1 MSPPAPP
8 AQRSD
13 EPKQPT
19 APRPPTPTSVVPQQT
34 TAQDG
39 PSSSTYS
46 FEYLTKE
53 RLDNWYSTGRKNLVD
68 IGVQAR
74 IDEDPILLG
83 TIFQEIVRAGLEGR
97 IDPAVAGAI
106 VKDILGDSVM
116 PKHSPAEVDNRPH
129 QSLFDTQSL
138 FLDCLSVL
146 TEVEHT
152 HSALKIILQS
162 SSIPPLLVRQE
173 LESPFLEHLDMI
185 RNTFVRVGI
194 RQQTNLLY
202 RQSNYNLLREETEGY
217 SKLITELFTTSSNE
231 PPTSDVVEDT
241 FERVKG
247 MIGAFD
253 LDVGRVLDVTL
264 DVFAAVLVKQYRF
277 FVKYLRASSWWP
289 QEKTL
294 PGIAPASQHS
304 GTLPR
309 WALPGSSGW
318 TTTEDEREELAS
330 ARDNRDKLFWERV
343 REVGMSA
350 FFEIGGRRVE
360 KSTLEASLEHGN
372 DENTSQLDDDRKWI
386 EATGTLPPSGN
397 KVAAQVLGFKLRFYS
412 SSARDPNDILP
423 VNLIYLAALLIK
435 VGFISLRDLYPHL
448 WPADEAMGAV
458 KEEKMKEKAERE
470 RLNRPGGGAM
480 NALMTAGAL
489 ADDTLP
495 ALGRL
500 READGNRGVPP
511 KVETLGG
518 KEKASTPAPAE
529 EKEQLPEPSDQKV
542 QLLKSLLCIGALPES
557 LYILGRFPW
566 LVDAFPDLP
575 EHIHRILHH
584 CLSKVYEPLQPLRDR
599 VGLRDQQKLPDAD
612 QSGVPKGQLRL
623 ADAPARKVLR
633 WAQLDK
639 DDTNEGM
646 DYRFYWDD
654 WADNVPV
661 CQSVDDVFLLCGTL
675 LNYTGVK
682 IGQDP
687 ALLLKIARIGN
698 HSLANDSSDANLA
711 RWTDLSKRLLVP
723 ALSLTK
729 CNPGVV
735 NEMFELIKHF
745 STPTRYSI
753 YAEWYSGQTSRLPD
767 IKAAF
772 DQARAETRDVLK
784 RISKTNVKPM
794 ARALAKVAYAS
805 PGIVFSVAIGQI
817 ESYDNLIEV
826 VVECARYFTYLGYD
840 VLTWSLMS
848 SLGGKGRN
856 RVQADGMLTS
866 RWLQALSLFAGK
878 VFKRYSIMSPT
889 PILQY
894 VTDQLR
900 KSNSTDLIVLEEI
913 TSSMAGIVSDTNFN
927 EAQVLC
933 MAGGEVLQAQTMLQL
948 LDRRHE
954 SKITA
959 RRLMKSLIEPRLA
972 GQLLIAIAQ
981 ERQTCVFKV
990 PESDAHLKLLGNLF
1004 DEIHRVLTQYLDLLR
1019 SNMSIREFD
1028 ALLPDVSGLIGEFGI
1043 EPNVAFWIS
1052 RPSIAAAVAEA
1063 DMDAAKQVVERK
1075 EAHVTKVP
1083 TESTD
1088 VDMDDSGSVPTVQSD
1103 TTALEL
1109 QEGLVT
1115 TSNGSPN
1122 GDQKDLEMKDS
1133 SPPASTATPSA
1144 LAKPNGVQQPWHP
1157 VLQKIIE
1164 SIRPVL
1170 PQQTWEVLSVPF
1182 YVTFWQLS
1190 LRDML
1195 VPTQSYEDEI
1205 SRQKKKIVA
1214 INSDRTDISLAGTQK
1229 KERAKKDLNDL
1240 QDRLRAE
1247 LKDHVSTYSQTRSRL
1262 QKEKD
1267 HWFAGAWGKWD
1278 AINTALIEHCFL
1290 PRILISPVDA
1300 MYAFK
1305 LLKFLHSSG
1314 AANFRTMGVL
1324 DHIFR
1329 EKRLTSLIFVC
1340 TSKEAE
1346 NIGRFLNEV
1355 LRDLGRWHADKTLFE
1370 KEAFGTKKDLP
1381 GFAKKLSS
1389 EKVIDTFM
1397 DFEEFRRI
1405 LLKWHRNLNSA
1416 LKTCL
1421 SGGEYMHIRN
1431 AIIILKAVF
1440 QYFPAVNWM
1449 GHSLVASVTELSKSE
1464 SREDLKIAAT
1474 SLLGNLRRR
1483 EKEWVLPQ
1491 AFNLNESLNG
1501 TNGARATSARPPTP
1515 QPSAEPA
1522 RALRAEAAEFQP
1534 GRSSLNGSPGLVTP
1548 ASGKLEVE
1556 DGEIE
1561 DAKLADAAT
1570 KMETPTVTVQQPQS
1584 TPGES
1589 ASTGPEPTPAPTKS
1603 GLLNVKDP
1611 DPGSQPVSEM
1621 PGQPPTRTTT
1631 PQPQPQTAREE
1642 PTAVLIAAA
1651 NQPSIPI
1658 PARPDL
1664 GRPTPDA
1671 ANSRTQHS
1679 LPTRPE
1685 VLPPRGNDHRI
1696 PDRPGDYGGRELPR
1710 DARYA
1715 EHGHNNRAGEMLR
1728 DRLPERQ
1735 NIGPST
1741 RGYDRT
1747 GERPISSDRERT
1759 DSGWGLDKTLPARPP
1774 ADDRY
1779 GALNTRDS
1787 RPAVRDERLDRP
1799 SRDRLNGEP
1808 LYNARNADLQGHS
1821 SRDSPMAPPR
1831 SNLPQ
1836 HPDRAALI
1844 HGGQEV
1850 ERGNNMNNHSE
1861 RRSDP
1866 ARYDSHPRIERG
1878 SRPPSPHRRDDR
1890 RPPRYDLRNEDR
1902 PLGDGRRP
1910 LSDVAHSHS
1919 SRYEEHHPPTAPRV
1933 DRPGAIS
1940 TSSLNDR
1947 AREIIR
1953 PTAPAAP
1960 PADPNHGRLN
1970 HDSSGNARQAE
1981 SQYGRLNPGSD
1992 VPSGPRLPNG
2002 THPPSNRGGRNLSAP
2017 QPHINTQQ
2025 TQASFNH
2032 QLPSPTVPDR
2042 QAPTGPASTR
2052 GGTWSSMQFSRPPSL
2067 PSSAP
2072 QTPATE
2078 TPDIS
2083 GIHPDRLKTIQRS
2096 EALQPSSTPSQGAAS
2111 RATSQQSS
2119 ASVST
2124 QQQPPAGPR
2133 APNDQQPTSPV
2144 GPSPSNRIPPTGP
2157 SFGGGGGGSGGA
2169 GGRGRGDKRFADIQN
2184 VLQQAGSGPNG
2195 PDTRSGQGASIRG
2208 RGSRNNTANV
2218 NAPGNTGSG
2227 PPTPGLGGRSDPLMG
2242 RPDSFQPRPDLFAGR
2257 GSGASTP
2264 QHHADDEQS
2273 YGRGG
2278 RRDSGR
2284 DSGRESARE
2293 GGERRATRHGRGSRE
2308 HSTDRPPQGA
2318 PLSSRME
2325 EERPPP
2331 PRRDEHRDL
2340 RSRGGGASAA
2350 GDRDPARKEFR
2361 DRDRRPDSDRR
2372 EMEEWGGQR
2381 GGPAPGP
2388 DRRDERDR
2396 RDGGSGMMRRK
2407 RGHGSEDGPPDRGHG
2422 DGKRPRRLP

>member
-1 MSPPAPP
+1 MAPGGGGKRKRGDRTYSHGSSNDGSRPSPHRPGNLQLAQQSFQQQGQQQHGFGREQQEQRGRGGRRGSRGGRGGGPSRSPMNSPNAIPVQPRPTNAPSKAMSPPPPP

-13 EPKQPT
+13 ETKQQI
-19 APRPPTPTSVVPQQT
+19 APLPHTQTNTVAPQTPT
-34 TAQDG
+34 QDG
-39 PSSSTYS
+39 PSSSPYS
-46 FEYLTKE
+46 FEYLTEE
-53 RLDNWYSTGRKNLVD
+53 RLGSWNLNGRKSLVN

-74 IDEDPILLG
+74 IDEDPMLLG
-83 TIFQEIVRAGLEGR
+83 KLFQEIVRAGLDGHV
-97 IDPAVAGAI
+97 DPTDAGAVI
-106 VKDILGDSVM
+106 KEILGDKTM
-116 PKHSPAEVDNRPH
+116 PNRSPTEAENNPH
-129 QSLFDTQSL
+129 RAPFDVQSL

-146 TEVEHT
+146 TEIEHT
-152 HSALKIILQS
+152 HPALKIILQS
-162 SSIPPLLVRQE
+162 SSIPPLLMRQE
-173 LESPFLEHLDMI
+173 LESPFLENLSMI

-289 QEKTL
+289 QDKIFPGVASAAQLSGSL
-294 PGIAPASQHS
+294 PK
-304 GTLPR
+304 

-318 TTTEDEREELAS
+318 ITTEDEREELAS
-330 ARDNRDKLFWERV
+330 ARDDRDKLFWERV

-350 FFEIGGRRVE
+350 FFEIGGRKVE
-360 KSTLEASLEHGN
+360 KSTLETLVEHGN
-372 DENTSQLDDDRKWI
+372 DQDTSQLDEDRKWI

-412 SSARDPNDILP
+412 SSARDPNDVLP

-448 WPADEAMGAV
+448 WPADEAMETV
-458 KEEKMKEKAERE
+458 KEEKMKEKVERE

-495 ALGRL
+495 LGRL
-500 READGNRGVPP
+500 RETDGNRGVPP
-511 KVETLGG
+511 KVESLGF
-518 KEKASTPAPAE
+518 KETATTPAPVE

-584 CLSKVYEPLQPLRDR
+584 SLSKVYEPLQPLRDR
-599 VGLRDQQKLPDAD
+599 PGLRDQQKLPDAD
-612 QSGVPKGQLRL
+612 QSGVPKGQVRL
-623 ADAPARKVLR
+623 IDAPARKVLR

-753 YAEWYSGQTSRLPD
+753 YAEWYSGPTSRLPD

-805 PGIVFSVAIGQI
+805 PGIVFAVAIAQI

-848 SLGGKGRN
+848 SLGGKGRD

-894 VTDQLR
+894 VADQLR
-900 KSNSTDLIVLEEI
+900 KSNSTDLIVLEEL

-954 SKITA
+954 SKTTA

-972 GQLLIAIAQ
+972 GQLLISIAQ
-981 ERQTCVFKV
+981 ERQTCVFKI

-1019 SNMSIREFD
+1019 SNMLIKEFD
-1028 ALLPDVSGLIGEFGI
+1028 ALLPDVSRLIGEFGI
-1043 EPNVAFWIS
+1043 EPSVAFWIS

-1063 DMDAAKQVVERK
+1063 DMDATKQAAERK
-1075 EAHVTKVP
+1075 EPQIVKA
-1083 TESTD
+1083 SADSLD
-1088 VDMDDSGSVPTVQSD
+1088 VDMDDSGSAPIVQSE
-1103 TTALEL
+1103 TTALDL
-1109 QEGLVT
+1109 QDGLVT
-1115 TSNGSPN
+1115 TSNSPPN
-1122 GDQKDLEMKDS
+1122 SDQKDLEMKDV
-1133 SPPASTATPSA
+1133 SPPASSTTPSV
-1144 LAKPNGVQQPWHP
+1144 LGKPNSVQQPWHP

-1164 SIRPVL
+1164 SIRPAL
-1170 PQQTWEVLSVPF
+1170 PGQTWEVLSVSF

-1205 SRQKKKIVA
+1205 GRQKKKIVV
-1214 INSDRTDISLAGTQK
+1214 INSDRTDISVNGTQK
-1229 KERAKKDLNDL
+1229 KEREKKALNDL

-1247 LKDHVSTYSQTRSRL
+1247 LKDHVSIYSQIRSRL

-1278 AINTALIEHCFL
+1278 AINTALIEHCFF

-1305 LLKFLHSSG
+1305 MLKFLHSSG

-1346 NIGRFLNEV
+1346 NVGRFLNEV
-1355 LRDLGRWHADKTLFE
+1355 LRDLGRWHGDKTLFE

-1397 DFEEFRRI
+1397 DFEEYRRI
-1405 LLKWHRNLNSA
+1405 LLKWHRSMNSA

-1431 AIIILKAVF
+1431 AIIILKAIF
-1440 QYFPAVNWM
+1440 QYFPAINWM
-1449 GHSLVASVTELSKSE
+1449 GHSQVASVTELSKSE
-1464 SREDLKIAAT
+1464 PREDLKIAAT

-1483 EKEWVLPQ
+1483 EKEWMLPQ
-1491 AFNLNESLNG
+1491 AFNL
-1501 TNGARATSARPPTP
+1501 
-1515 QPSAEPA
+1515 
-1522 RALRAEAAEFQP
+1522 
-1534 GRSSLNGSPGLVTP
+1534 V
-1548 ASGKLEVE
+1548 
-1556 DGEIE
+1556 
-1561 DAKLADAAT
+1561 
-1570 KMETPTVTVQQPQS
+1570 
-1584 TPGES
+1584 
-1589 ASTGPEPTPAPTKS
+1589 STG
-1603 GLLNVKDP
+1603 
-1611 DPGSQPVSEM
+1611 
-1621 PGQPPTRTTT
+1621 
-1631 PQPQPQTAREE
+1631 
-1642 PTAVLIAAA
+1642 
-1651 NQPSIPI
+1651 
-1658 PARPDL
+1658 
-1664 GRPTPDA
+1664 
-1671 ANSRTQHS
+1671 H
-1679 LPTRPE
+1679 
-1685 VLPPRGNDHRI
+1685 
-1696 PDRPGDYGGRELPR
+1696 
-1710 DARYA
+1710 
-1715 EHGHNNRAGEMLR
+1715 
-1728 DRLPERQ
+1728 
-1735 NIGPST
+1735 
-1741 RGYDRT
+1741 
-1747 GERPISSDRERT
+1747 
-1759 DSGWGLDKTLPARPP
+1759 
-1774 ADDRY
+1774 
-1779 GALNTRDS
+1779 
-1787 RPAVRDERLDRP
+1787 
-1799 SRDRLNGEP
+1799 
-1808 LYNARNADLQGHS
+1808 
-1821 SRDSPMAPPR
+1821 
-1831 SNLPQ
+1831 
-1836 HPDRAALI
+1836 
-1844 HGGQEV
+1844 
-1850 ERGNNMNNHSE
+1850 
-1861 RRSDP
+1861 
-1866 ARYDSHPRIERG
+1866 
-1878 SRPPSPHRRDDR
+1878 
-1890 RPPRYDLRNEDR
+1890 
-1902 PLGDGRRP
+1902 
-1910 LSDVAHSHS
+1910 
-1919 SRYEEHHPPTAPRV
+1919 
-1933 DRPGAIS
+1933 
-1940 TSSLNDR
+1940 
-1947 AREIIR
+1947 
-1953 PTAPAAP
+1953 
-1960 PADPNHGRLN
+1960 
-1970 HDSSGNARQAE
+1970 
-1981 SQYGRLNPGSD
+1981 
-1992 VPSGPRLPNG
+1992 
-2002 THPPSNRGGRNLSAP
+2002 
-2017 QPHINTQQ
+2017 
-2025 TQASFNH
+2025 
-2032 QLPSPTVPDR
+2032 
-2042 QAPTGPASTR
+2042 
-2052 GGTWSSMQFSRPPSL
+2052 
-2067 PSSAP
+2067 
-2072 QTPATE
+2072 
-2078 TPDIS
+2078 
-2083 GIHPDRLKTIQRS
+2083 
-2096 EALQPSSTPSQGAAS
+2096 AS
-2111 RATSQQSS
+2111 R
-2119 ASVST
+2119 ST
-2124 QQQPPAGPR
+2124 GC
-2133 APNDQQPTSPV
+2133 
-2144 GPSPSNRIPPTGP
+2144 I
-2157 SFGGGGGGSGGA
+2157 
-2169 GGRGRGDKRFADIQN
+2169 
-2184 VLQQAGSGPNG
+2184 
-2195 PDTRSGQGASIRG
+2195 
-2208 RGSRNNTANV
+2208 
-2218 NAPGNTGSG
+2218 
-2227 PPTPGLGGRSDPLMG
+2227 
-2242 RPDSFQPRPDLFAGR
+2242 
-2257 GSGASTP
+2257 
-2264 QHHADDEQS
+2264 
-2273 YGRGG
+2273 
-2278 RRDSGR
+2278 
-2284 DSGRESARE
+2284 
-2293 GGERRATRHGRGSRE
+2293 
-2308 HSTDRPPQGA
+2308 
-2318 PLSSRME
+2318 
-2325 EERPPP
+2325 
-2331 PRRDEHRDL
+2331 
-2340 RSRGGGASAA
+2340 
-2350 GDRDPARKEFR
+2350 
-2361 DRDRRPDSDRR
+2361 
-2372 EMEEWGGQR
+2372 
-2381 GGPAPGP
+2381 
-2388 DRRDERDR
+2388 
-2396 RDGGSGMMRRK
+2396 
-2407 RGHGSEDGPPDRGHG
+2407 
-2422 DGKRPRRLP
+2422 